1 MESTNGSTISDAV
14 ETCSYVFFCGGVGR
28 CVGGWV
34 LFVATLIGMSLGVR
48 FGGLRG

>member
-1 MESTNGSTISDAV
+1 MFFFVGGSGEV
-14 ETCSYVFFCGGVGR
+14 CGGG
-28 CVGGWV
+28 V